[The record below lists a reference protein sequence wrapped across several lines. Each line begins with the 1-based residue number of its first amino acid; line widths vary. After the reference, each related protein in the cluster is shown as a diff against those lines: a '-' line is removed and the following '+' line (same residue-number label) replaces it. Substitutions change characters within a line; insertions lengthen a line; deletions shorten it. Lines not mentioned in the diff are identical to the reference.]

1 MNSIVLCIFV
11 IITCACA
18 VFYTSMTLQKPGRG
32 WLFYPVILALLPIYF
47 QLIPMDSGDA
57 GGRHDY
63 TVVFLPILI
72 LGIAIL
78 FTWLL
83 KRTTLRSLRLRR
95 GPLLI
100 PLGTLLSASII
111 SLINGRDILYEGV
124 VIAAWGFIIVLYL
137 TVFNTLDD
145 KQTLKQLMYL
155 YIGAIACL
163 AVVGMFKLAS
173 GAAVAANAFQEGSGG
188 FLEKNH
194 LAFMIEEGLFI
205 ALLIG
210 MSRSF
215 STKIRLYCLASFAVL
230 LLGMIFSLSRGG
242 WISCA
247 GGFVIVLMFA
257 GARKGQFK
265 VKLVLGV
272 ACVAAIS
279 VLAFSDI
286 PMVHSRLVSL
296 NNEADYPR
304 RIPML
309 EMGLYEFAAHP
320 IIGVGIRNSEKLF
333 WDYVPTEGERF
344 FNHPMGVN
352 NLYIRMLAETGALG
366 FLALMWVFWAI
377 VKEVISTMRRLPT
390 GSQERILLVGFLAGF
405 VANLIHF
412 SFLDLIYP
420 IPWLY
425 FFFGITMV
433 KLFPPVSLD
442 RRQVHQTMMEKSFVD
457 LQPKLR
463 RG

>member
-1 MNSIVLCIFV
+1 MDSIALAIVVLIV
-11 IITCACA
+11 CAGA
-18 VFYTSMTLQKPGRG
+18 VFYASITLRRPGRG
-32 WLFYPVILALLPIYF
+32 WLLYPVVLALLPVYF
-47 QLIPMDSGDA
+47 QVIPMDSGT

-63 TVVFLPILI
+63 TVAFLPIVV
-72 LGIAIL
+72 LGVAIL

-83 KRTTLRSLRLRR
+83 KRTTLRSLRMRR

-100 PLGTLLSASII
+100 PLGALLSACII
-111 SLINGRDILYEGV
+111 SLINGRDILFEGV
-124 VIAAWGFIIVLYL
+124 VIAAWAFIILLYL

-145 KQTLKQLMYL
+145 KQTLKQLIYMY
-155 YIGAIACL
+155 IVAIACL
-163 AVVGMFKLAS
+163 AIVGILKLAS

-194 LAFMIEEGLFI
+194 LAFIIEEGLFI
-205 ALLIG
+205 PLLIS

-215 STKIRLYCLASFAVL
+215 STKIRLCCLACFAVL
-230 LLGMIFSLSRGG
+230 LLGIIFSLSRGG

-247 GGFVIVLMFA
+247 AGFVIVAML
-257 GARKGQFK
+257 GGTKKGHFK
-265 VKLVLGV
+265 AKLVFGV
-272 ACVAAIS
+272 IFVVAIS
-279 VLAFSDI
+279 ALAFSDI
-286 PMVHSRLVSL
+286 PIVHARLVSL
-296 NNEADYPR
+296 DNEADYPR

-320 IIGVGIRNSEKLF
+320 IIGVGIRNAEKYF
-333 WDYVPTEGERF
+333 WDYVPTEGEHV
-344 FNHPMGVN
+344 FNTEMGIN
-352 NLYIRMLAETGALG
+352 DLYIRMLAETGVLG
-366 FLALMWVFWAI
+366 FLALMWIFWVI
-377 VKEVISTMRRLPT
+377 VKEVISAMRSLPP

-425 FFFGITMV
+425 FFFGVTMV
-433 KLFPPVSLD
+433 KLFRPVSLD
-442 RRQVHQTMMEKSFVD
+442 RRQVHQAMAGRYVVE